1 MPTRLKILVSAYAC
15 EPNRG
20 SEPEVG
26 WQWCR
31 HLARWHDVTV
41 VTRANNQP
49 VIETALAGEAR
60 PQPQFIY
67 YDLPQWLLRWKRRG
81 LPVAIYY
88 LLWQAAVRWRLRRRL
103 VEFDLIHHLTFNS
116 FRQPGFW
123 WFCPKPVVLGPL
135 GGGQICPWPFLMRF
149 GRGLPQELFRSLT
162 VLAAP
167 LYPHLLLSFFCARL
181 ILVAN
186 GDTAA
191 RIPKWWRSKVRQL
204 LETGINLKRE
214 AGTGNHAPGPG
225 TRLIWTGRLEKI
237 KGLDLMLHAFAQ
249 AREQNTALTLT
260 IVGGGSEAEDLKQL
274 AGRLNLDPSVRWLGQ
289 LPKDQV
295 EETLAGHDIFLF
307 TSLRD
312 TSGNVLLEAMAAGL
326 PSITLRHQGAA
337 EIATET
343 TALRIVPT
351 TFAATTAALAQAI
364 QRLSGDAAL
373 RSQMSAAARQRV
385 LEHYAW
391 SQKAMMMDRFYR
403 QLVPPAAASAE
414 VSALNP
420 SLPD

>member
-1 MPTRLKILVSAYAC
+1 MPPRFKVLLSAYAC
-15 EPNRG
+15 EPGKG

-26 WQWCR
+26 W
-31 HLARWHDVTV
+31 RWALGLSEFHDITV
-41 VTRANNQP
+41 ITRANNQP
-49 VIETALAGEAR
+49 AIEAALAAEAG
-60 PQPQFIY
+60 PHPQFIY
-67 YDLPQWLLRWKRRG
+67 YDLPGWLVRWKRHG
-81 LPVAIYY
+81 LPVPIYY
-88 LLWQAAVRWRLRRRL
+88 LLWQAAVRWRLRRRM

-123 WFCPKPVVLGPL
+123 WFCPKPVLLGPL
-135 GGGQICPWPFLMRF
+135 GGGQICPWLFLMRF
-149 GRGLPQELFRSLT
+149 GRGLPQELLRSLT

-181 ILVAN
+181 ILAAN

-191 RIPKWWRSKVRQL
+191 RIPKWWRSKVRHL
-204 LETGINLKRE
+204 LETGINLKRGDSTE
-214 AGTGNHAPGPG
+214 SHAPGPG

-249 AREQNTALTLT
+249 ARQQNGALTLT
-260 IVGGGSEAEDLKQL
+260 VVGGGSEAEDMKQL
-274 AGRLNLDPSVRWLGQ
+274 AGRLNLGPAVRWLGQ

-337 EIATET
+337 EIASEA

-351 TFAATTAALAQAI
+351 TFAATATALARAI
-364 QRLSGDAAL
+364 QRLSGDTAL
-373 RSQMSAAARQRV
+373 RSRMKVAARQRV
-385 LEHYAW
+385 LEVYAW

-403 QLVPPAAASAE
+403 ELVAPDDAIAE
-414 VSALNP
+414 VTALNP
-420 SLPD
+420 KLPD